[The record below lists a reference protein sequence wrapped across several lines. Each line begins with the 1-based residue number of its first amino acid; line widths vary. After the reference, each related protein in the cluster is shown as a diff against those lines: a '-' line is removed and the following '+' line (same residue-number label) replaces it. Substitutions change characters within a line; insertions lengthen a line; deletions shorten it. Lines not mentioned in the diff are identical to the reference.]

1 MFPKCTGENDIKYL
15 YCQREYSL
23 ISLRQQILQFSKQS
37 YEKRKQLNIQYNL
50 TATNQ
55 VSLPSEELATMSQ
68 YFFYVQSMRD
78 KQVNMSCDY
87 KDVILEE
94 IFDGQKRLD
103 STVKGIFV
111 AGVIF
116 GVLSLL
122 FGLFAVNYMKKLY
135 FKEIIIVSF
144 LNNEMIS
151 KNKRVESFLET
162 LSKSSYWLNFD
173 IVDFLIFDFDYF
185 LVSIFA
191 FISY

>member
-1 MFPKCTGENDIKYL
+1 L

-162 LSKSSYWLNFD
+162 LSKSSY
-173 IVDFLIFDFDYF
+173 
-185 LVSIFA
+185 
-191 FISY
+191 